1 MSNFCRMFA
10 NLYISHSDSP
20 KNVYILTQNR
30 KRRHKLFFQFRPK
43 SNDTI
48 YHIFTKHFCN
58 LKFKWWSVV
67 TWFSSSNHR
76 PAMAW
81 RDWLIN
87 EIQRFV
93 FAPRHLHQ
101 TVGSLGWLLRAIEN
115 KSVIDGGMTDALKT
129 RRNDFKFKTD
139 FVLPSAD
146 ALLERLL
153 LEEMFRLQSS
163 VWLAGSPTSHWRE
176 KQWKNDANN
185 SVFPWHGTTFYEP
198 FSGDFGDLSCR
209 HHFGITNVGKTHW
222 QKVLR
227 LHFLQELFLWCY
239 QWFLQR

>member
-10 NLYISHSDSP
+10 NLDISHSDSP

-48 YHIFTKHFCN
+48 YHIFTKNFCN
-58 LKFKWWSVV
+58 LKFKWWGVV

-139 FVLPSAD
+139 FVCRRFVRTTLAWANVSIMKFCLACWLSYQP
-146 ALLERLL
+146 LERKT
-153 LEEMFRLQSS
+153 M
-163 VWLAGSPTSHWRE
+163 E
-176 KQWKNDANN
+176 KRCK
-185 SVFPWHGTTFYEP
+185 
-198 FSGDFGDLSCR
+198 
-209 HHFGITNVGKTHW
+209 
-222 QKVLR
+222 
-227 LHFLQELFLWCY
+227 
-239 QWFLQR
+239 

>member
-1 MSNFCRMFA
+1 MSFGAPYHHYDLGEEDVDYHRKGTAPDHSVDFYPWVVNDSGLSYVVTSQIHNLRSKKEKRQHENMSNFCRMFA
-10 NLYISHSDSP
+10 NLDISHSDSP

-48 YHIFTKHFCN
+48 YHIFTKNICN
-58 LKFKWWSVV
+58 LKFKWCSVV

-76 PAMAW
+76 PVMAW

-93 FAPRHLHQ
+93 FAPWHLHQ

-139 FVLPSAD
+139 FVLPT
-146 ALLERLL
+146 L
-153 LEEMFRLQSS
+153 
-163 VWLAGSPTSHWRE
+163 
-176 KQWKNDANN
+176 
-185 SVFPWHGTTFYEP
+185 
-198 FSGDFGDLSCR
+198 C
-209 HHFGITNVGKTHW
+209 
-222 QKVLR
+222 
-227 LHFLQELFLWCY
+227 
-239 QWFLQR
+239 

>member
-10 NLYISHSDSP
+10 NLDISHSDSP

-48 YHIFTKHFCN
+48 YHIFTKNFCN

-93 FAPRHLHQ
+93 FAPWHLHQ

-139 FVLPSAD
+139 FVCRRFVRTTLAWGNVSIIKFCLACWLSYQP
-146 ALLERLL
+146 LERKT
-153 LEEMFRLQSS
+153 M
-163 VWLAGSPTSHWRE
+163 E
-176 KQWKNDANN
+176 KRCK
-185 SVFPWHGTTFYEP
+185 
-198 FSGDFGDLSCR
+198 
-209 HHFGITNVGKTHW
+209 
-222 QKVLR
+222 
-227 LHFLQELFLWCY
+227 
-239 QWFLQR
+239 